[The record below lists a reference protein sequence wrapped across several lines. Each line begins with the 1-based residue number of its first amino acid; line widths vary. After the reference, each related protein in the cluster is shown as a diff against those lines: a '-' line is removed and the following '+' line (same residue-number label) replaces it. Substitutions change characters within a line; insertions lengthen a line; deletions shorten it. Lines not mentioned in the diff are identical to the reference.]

1 MNRKKLRQID
11 VANAF
16 LYAPVANAF
25 LYAPVDAEIFVEL
38 PHWSNADPNQICQLE
53 KSLYGIKQAPRL
65 WQQYLPARLVRIGFL
80 QLPHDQGMYRLTKG
94 ADYILL
100 IVYIDDPPY
109 IGSTDVVTTWFE
121 GELQG
126 DLTLTVATTV
136 TQYLGLNIEDGVN
149 AMYLSAAKYTDTIA
163 KRFGLI
169 PTAISTPYRYIDG
182 NRKVSALLKPAGIRD
197 YQRKLGCL
205 LFAAVT
211 CRPDLSYS
219 ASQLATYLK
228 KPEAGHMLELDRALH
243 YLVSTPTIGLTY
255 HKTNTATPK
264 LIDYVDAD
272 HAGDFDNRRSRTGYV
287 YRLEPIGPISW
298 QSNKQELIALSSAE
312 AEYIA
317 LCSATKEGLYLREL
331 LEEAKLAQ
339 LSNFSLFCD
348 NQSAIRIANKKGFAN
363 RTKHIALRYFF
374 VKDKIE
380 KGRLELSYCP
390 TSEMAADYLTKKLGK
405 QKFEYCM
412 LLTGQGHVISSDS
425 PEAKGSVGNK

>member
-16 LYAPVANAF
+16 LYAPVG
-25 LYAPVDAEIFVEL
+25 AEIFVEL
-38 PHWSNADPNQICQLE
+38 PHGSNTDPNQVRQLE

-65 WQQYLPARLVRIGFL
+65 WHQHLHARLVRIGFL

-94 ADYILL
+94 TDYILL
-100 IVYIDDPPY
+100 IVYVDDLLY
-109 IGSTDVVTTWFE
+109 IGSTDDITTWFE
-121 GELQG
+121 GELQQ
-126 DLTLTVATTV
+126 DLTLTVATTM
-136 TQYLGLNIEDGVN
+136 TLYLGLNIQDGDN
-149 AMYLSAAKYTDTIA
+149 AIYLSAEKYTDTVA
-163 KRFGLI
+163 KRFRLT
-169 PTAISTPYRYIDG
+169 PTVISTPYHYTDG
-182 NRKVSALLKPAGIRD
+182 NRKVSALLNPAGIREF
-197 YQRKLGCL
+197 QRKLDGL

-228 KPEAGHMLELDRALH
+228 KTKAEHMLELDRALH

-255 HKTNTATPK
+255 HKTETTTPK
-264 LIDYVDAD
+264 LIGYVDAD
-272 HAGDFDNRRSRTGYV
+272 HNGDSDNRRSRTGYV
-287 YRLEPIGPISW
+287 NRLEPIGPISW
-298 QSNKQELIALSSAE
+298 KSNKQELIALSSAE

-331 LEEAKLAQ
+331 LEEAKP
-339 LSNFSLFCD
+339 
-348 NQSAIRIANKKGFAN
+348 AIRIANKNGFAN

-374 VKDKIE
+374 VKDEIE

-412 LLTGQGHVISSDS
+412 C
-425 PEAKGSVGNK
+425 